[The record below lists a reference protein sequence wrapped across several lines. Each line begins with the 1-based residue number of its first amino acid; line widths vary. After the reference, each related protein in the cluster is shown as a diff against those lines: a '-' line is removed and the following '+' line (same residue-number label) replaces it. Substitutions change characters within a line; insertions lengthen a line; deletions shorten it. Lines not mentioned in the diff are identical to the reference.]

1 MFSNNFQAAFWV
13 AFLWRF
19 EMWIALILAI
29 LFSVIF
35 SVFALICIIGNEPFV
50 AVCCAFFVALGLL
63 GVRVSHNEMG
73 IEKGQK
79 NRIAYYTALKSNS
92 SSIQNAYVKN
102 IIKDTEKAIDEQYKK
117 RAVFVTVPADFN
129 SISRQNEYN
138 QVVEILKTS
147 GFQHIKDT
155 TVGCNNNNHCPALV
169 IY

>member
-1 MFSNNFQAAFWV
+1 
-13 AFLWRF
+13 
-19 EMWIALILAI
+19 MWIAIAILAI
-29 LFSVIF
+29 LGSILFGVFMLICLVSNEHFLTACSALLVVI
-35 SVFALICIIGNEPFV
+35 SVFTFRLAY
-50 AVCCAFFVALGLL
+50 
-63 GVRVSHNEMG
+63 NEMCV
-73 IEKGQK
+73 EKGQK
-79 NRIAYYTALKSNS
+79 NRVSHYMALKSNS

-102 IIKDTEKAIDEQYKK
+102 IIKDTEKAIDEQYKN

>member
-1 MFSNNFQAAFWV
+1 
-13 AFLWRF
+13 
-19 EMWIALILAI
+19 MWIAIGILAI
-29 LFSVIF
+29 LVTVFFSV
-35 SVFALICIIGNEPFV
+35 SALICVSGNEPFLAGV
-50 AVCCAFFVALGLL
+50 CAFLVALGLF
-63 GVRVSHNEMG
+63 GVRVSHKEMG

-92 SSIQNAYVKN
+92 SSIQNNYVKN
-102 IIKDTEKAIDEQYKK
+102 IIKDTEKAVDEQYKE

-147 GFQHIKDT
+147 GFQTVRDT
-155 TVGCNNNNHCPALV
+155 TVNCGNNNSCPALV

>member
-1 MFSNNFQAAFWV
+1 
-13 AFLWRF
+13 
-19 EMWIALILAI
+19 MWIAIGILTI
-29 LFSVIF
+29 LVAVFFSV
-35 SVFALICIIGNEPFV
+35 SALICIIGNEPFL
-50 AVCCAFFVALGLL
+50 AVCCAFLVALGLL
-63 GVRVSHNEMG
+63 GVCVSYSEIG
-73 IEKGQK
+73 IEKGQA

-147 GFQHIKDT
+147 GFQTVKGT
-155 TVGCNNNNHCPALV
+155 TVSCGNNNSCPALV